1 MVVGHVA
8 IHYPNV
14 LFKNVEGFNEWQYLL
29 VSDSTSQHMMEILTM
44 VVVLVPPSMIHTCFI
59 LFASAQGG
67 HCCTNFKKISMA
79 LQLFVEE
86 VCSV

>member
-44 VVVLVPPSMIHTCFI
+44 VVVLVPPSMIHTCFTCLPLRKVVI
-59 LFASAQGG
+59 AVLAS
-67 HCCTNFKKISMA
+67 TYFSMA